1 MFITH
6 LFLDFIY
13 FELLSYCY
21 WYHFFLLLVMRDN
34 VKWIDI
40 DWAMESPFKTYEN
53 IVLKRTTTLK
63 ISTFN

>member
-1 MFITH
+1 
-6 LFLDFIY
+6 
-13 FELLSYCY
+13 
-21 WYHFFLLLVMRDN
+21 MRDN

>member
-1 MFITH
+1 
-6 LFLDFIY
+6 
-13 FELLSYCY
+13 
-21 WYHFFLLLVMRDN
+21 MRDN

-53 IVLKRTTTLK
+53 IVWKRTATLK